1 MRPDNAASSFN
12 ASLKRQTLLA
22 ARTAT
27 DPRTW
32 PYRYELLDGLRGLA
46 ALAVVGTHL
55 GVSQLG
61 HAAVMVF
68 FVISGYCVAAAAEA
82 CRRKGLNIRQFMWR
96 RLHRIYP
103 PYLLSVV
110 FYALTRVAKLAV
122 GGRDNLLRPW
132 TDWLQ
137 NITLTQWVSLLR
149 HPLDDAAGNHTLFV
163 AAYWSLDYEEQF
175 YLVVALALLLSLRS
189 RTPMVASILA
199 LSAISL
205 AWNLMFPGT
214 IRGIFIEYW
223 VHFSLG
229 AMLFYVLCI
238 FPRRGVLAMF
248 VAAVVALLSYSLSQV
263 LPWHAPLATAP
274 HVWLD
279 LAVASAFTL
288 ALFCGRP
295 LSNLIARQPLWR
307 PISALGLISYSLYL
321 VHQFNI
327 TLALTVA
334 SRIVPHGW
342 KVVTIGIEV
351 AVMLL
356 VAAVF
361 WYCCER
367 PFLNRTLAARKSPL
381 VDEPVPAP
389 LDALPPS
396 AIGRS

>member
-1 MRPDNAASSFN
+1 MP
-12 ASLKRQTLLA
+12 A
-22 ARTAT
+22 ARTAI

-68 FVISGYCVAAAAEA
+68 FVISGYCVAAAAES
-82 CRRKGLNIRQFMWR
+82 CRRKGLTVRQFMWR

-103 PYLLSVV
+103 PYFLSIV
-110 FYALTRVAKLAV
+110 FYALTRVAKLAIV
-122 GGRDNLLRPW
+122 GRDSLLRPW
-132 TDWLQ
+132 TEWLQ
-137 NITLTQWVSLLR
+137 NLTLTQWVSLLR

-175 YLVVALALLLSLRS
+175 YLVVALALLLALRR

-199 LSAISL
+199 LSVISL
-205 AWNLMFPGT
+205 AWNLAFPGT

-229 AMLFYVLCI
+229 ATLFYVLCI
-238 FPRRGVLAMF
+238 FPQRSVRTIFVVA
-248 VAAVVALLSYSLSQV
+248 VAALFSYSLSQV

-295 LSNLIARQPLWR
+295 LSDLIARQPLWR
-307 PISALGLISYSLYL
+307 PVAALGLISYSLYL

-334 SRIVPHGW
+334 SRIAPRDWHVAR
-342 KVVTIGIEV
+342 VGIEV

-356 VAAVF
+356 VAALF

-367 PFLNRTLAARKSPL
+367 PFLNRTLTVRTLPP
-381 VDEPVPAP
+381 VDAPAPAP
-389 LDALPPS
+389 LGALPP
-396 AIGRS
+396 A